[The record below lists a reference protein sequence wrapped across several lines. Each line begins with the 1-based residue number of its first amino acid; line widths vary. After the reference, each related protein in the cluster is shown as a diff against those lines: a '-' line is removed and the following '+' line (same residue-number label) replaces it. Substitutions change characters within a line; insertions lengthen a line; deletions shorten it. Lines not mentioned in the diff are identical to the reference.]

1 MLTVTNNL
9 PSHLVIPKGADRGA
23 ALKLGPK
30 ASAKLEKVTAPVKD
44 AERAGL
50 VVIGYPDAAN
60 KKEAPPKK
68 GGKKKKE

>member
-9 PSHLVIPKGADRGA
+9 PSHLVIPKRADRGA

-30 ASAKLEKVTAPVKD
+30 ASAKIEKLSAPVKD

-50 VVIGYPDAAN
+50 VVIGYPGAAD
-60 KKEAPPKK
+60 KKEAPSKK
-68 GGKKKKE
+68 GGKKKE